1 MPGGGD
7 RRAGAP
13 AIEAPGDRE
22 MAARLMAGDTAA
34 LAEVNRRFAPLVFGM
49 CRRVLNDDGLAED
62 VAQEVFL
69 YLWQSPD
76 RFDAS
81 RGSLRSW
88 LAMLAH
94 RRSVDRVR
102 AETRRS
108 RAEHRCEPS
117 SPVAGEADDFLTL
130 NWLSG
135 KVRDALDHLPAEQR
149 QAVVLAYYGDRSYRE
164 VAAELNIPE
173 GTAKSRLRLALGKLN
188 ELLSADYSEQGAQAW
203 T

>member
-1 MPGGGD
+1 MAAGRD
-7 RRAGAP
+7 RRVGAP
-13 AIEAPGDRE
+13 AVEGPDDRE
-22 MAARLMAGDTAA
+22 LAARLMAGDTTA
-34 LAEVNRRFAPLVFGM
+34 LVEVNRRFAPLVFGM

-88 LAMLAH
+88 LALLAH

-102 AETRRS
+102 SETRRA

-117 SPVAGEADDFLTL
+117 LPLSGEADDFLTV
-130 NWLSG
+130 NWMG
-135 KVRDALDHLPAEQR
+135 AKVRDALDRLPAEQR
-149 QAVVLAYYGDRSYRE
+149 QAVVLAYYGDRSYRQ
-164 VAAELNIPE
+164 VAAELDIPE

-188 ELLSADYSEQGAQAW
+188 ELLSADYADQGAQAW